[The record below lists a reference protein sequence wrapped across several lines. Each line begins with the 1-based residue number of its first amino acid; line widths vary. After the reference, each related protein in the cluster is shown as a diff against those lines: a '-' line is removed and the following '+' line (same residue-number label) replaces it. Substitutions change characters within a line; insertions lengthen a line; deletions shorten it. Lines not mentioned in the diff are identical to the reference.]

1 MKTFYDK
8 LSKKDKKLFNSDDF
22 IINYFLGLCDSEND
36 LTSEELQKKSFR
48 EYKKQ
53 LRKEKLG
60 KWFIDS
66 FISGIN
72 NILNFLHIKAFF
84 NICFNKVHSFIIY
97 SGAMEN
103 DSYKKIFSINFN
115 KKYFISRGLLYK

>member
-22 IINYFLGLCDSEND
+22 TLYYFIGSCNSEND
-36 LTSEELQKKSFR
+36 FNSEKLQKKSFR

-53 LRKEKLG
+53 LRKEKLEN
-60 KWFIDS
+60 WFIDS

-84 NICFNKVHSFIIY
+84 NICFNKVHSFIVY
-97 SGAMEN
+97 SGDMEKN
-103 DSYKKIFSINFN
+103 YKKLFSINFN
-115 KKYFISRGLLYK
+115 KKYFVSRGLLYK

>member
-1 MKTFYDK
+1 MKTFYSR

-22 IINYFLGLCDSEND
+22 IMNYFLDLCNNEND
-36 LTSEELQKKSFR
+36 LTSEELQKKSFK

-53 LRKEKLG
+53 LRKEKLER
-60 KWFIDS
+60 WFIDS

-97 SGAMEN
+97 TEKPE
-103 DSYKKIFSINFN
+103 YKNIFSINFN